1 MERPLIKHVVRGTP
15 FPMPAI
21 IKSRPRQVASLNLW
35 RSEPDELTAFS
46 FDAGEGI
53 SKEVLDEDRL
63 YIVIDGEMVI
73 ELYTSD
79 QLVPTSELFRA
90 VQNGTID
97 AVQCDEDSMSSPA
110 DVAIF
115 GAYFPFA
122 TRYSLDVP
130 ALFEHWGL
138 NDIWKEAYGEIK
150 GVEWLGAGSWDPC
163 NFATTKPIRSLADLK
178 GKRVFSFPTGG
189 KFKPFVGVGINYT
202 TFFEEETSLGE
213 LKIDDSWGLAATIG
227 ADYALSD
234 KRALRAELRYIDI
247 DADVYLNGGYIGTAE
262 IDPLV
267 ANVAYV
273 VKF

>member
-1 MERPLIKHVVRGTP
+1 MKQILSALLVSTAALAAAPAMAQSAGDMTLSFGLGIVDPKSDNGRLAGAPTTIDDNIRPTIAFEYFVRDN
-15 FPMPAI
+15 I
-21 IKSRPRQVASLNLW
+21 
-35 RSEPDELTAFS
+35 
-46 FDAGEGI
+46 GI
-53 SKEVLDEDRL
+53 EVLGAL
-63 YIVIDGEMVI
+63 PFKHSITI
-73 ELYTSD
+73 EGVGNAVTKHLP
-79 QLVPTSELFRA
+79 PTVS
-90 VQNGTID
+90 VN
-97 AVQCDEDSMSSPA
+97 
-110 DVAIF
+110 
-115 GAYFPFA
+115 Y
-122 TRYSLDVP
+122 
-130 ALFEHWGL
+130 H
-138 NDIWKEAYGEIK
+138 
-150 GVEWLGAGSWDPC
+150 
-163 NFATTKPIRSLADLK
+163 
-178 GKRVFSFPTGG
+178 FPTGG

>member
-1 MERPLIKHVVRGTP
+1 MKQILSALLVST
-15 FPMPAI
+15 A
-21 IKSRPRQVASLNLW
+21 A
-35 RSEPDELTAFS
+35 LTAAPAMAQSAGDMTLS
-46 FDAGEGI
+46 FGLGIVDPKSDNGVLAGGKATIDDNIRPTIAFEYFVRDNIGI
-53 SKEVLDEDRL
+53 EVLGALPFKHTIALNGVDTAKTKHL
-63 YIVIDGEMVI
+63 P
-73 ELYTSD
+73 
-79 QLVPTSELFRA
+79 PTVS
-90 VQNGTID
+90 VN
-97 AVQCDEDSMSSPA
+97 
-110 DVAIF
+110 
-115 GAYFPFA
+115 Y
-122 TRYSLDVP
+122 
-130 ALFEHWGL
+130 H
-138 NDIWKEAYGEIK
+138 
-150 GVEWLGAGSWDPC
+150 
-163 NFATTKPIRSLADLK
+163 
-178 GKRVFSFPTGG
+178 FPTGG

>member
-1 MERPLIKHVVRGTP
+1 MKQILSALLVSTAALAAAPAMAQSAGDMTLSFGLGIVDPKSDNGRLAGKNATIDDNIRPTIAFEYFVRDN
-15 FPMPAI
+15 I
-21 IKSRPRQVASLNLW
+21 
-35 RSEPDELTAFS
+35 
-46 FDAGEGI
+46 GI
-53 SKEVLDEDRL
+53 EVLGAL
-63 YIVIDGEMVI
+63 PFKHSITI
-73 ELYTSD
+73 EGVGNAVTKHLP
-79 QLVPTSELFRA
+79 PTVS
-90 VQNGTID
+90 VN
-97 AVQCDEDSMSSPA
+97 
-110 DVAIF
+110 
-115 GAYFPFA
+115 Y
-122 TRYSLDVP
+122 
-130 ALFEHWGL
+130 H
-138 NDIWKEAYGEIK
+138 
-150 GVEWLGAGSWDPC
+150 
-163 NFATTKPIRSLADLK
+163 
-178 GKRVFSFPTGG
+178 FPTGG